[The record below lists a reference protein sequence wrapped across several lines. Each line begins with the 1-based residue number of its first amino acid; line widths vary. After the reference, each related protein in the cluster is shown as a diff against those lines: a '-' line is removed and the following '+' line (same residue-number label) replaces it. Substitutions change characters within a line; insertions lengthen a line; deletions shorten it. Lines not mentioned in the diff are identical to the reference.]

1 MRYTRQKMILELI
14 AKNEIETQE
23 MLVTMLRDA
32 GYDVTQATVSRDI
45 KELQLAKVPSS
56 SGKSKYAAA
65 QGELPVSERF
75 LKIFK
80 EAVRTISSSGNIIL
94 VKTLSGCGSAAG
106 EAIDC
111 MSFPHIIG
119 SVAGDNTLLIVVDD
133 PQNVQFLI
141 KKLNEM
147 LE

>member
-14 AKNEIETQE
+14 AENEVETQE

-45 KELQLAKVPSS
+45 KELQLVKVPSS

-80 EAVRTISSSGNIIL
+80 EAVKTINSSGNIIL

-106 EAIDC
+106 EAVDC
-111 MSFPHIIG
+111 MSFPHIVG
-119 SVAGDNTLLIVVDD
+119 SVAGDNTLLIVLDG
-133 PQNVQFLI
+133 PENAPFLI